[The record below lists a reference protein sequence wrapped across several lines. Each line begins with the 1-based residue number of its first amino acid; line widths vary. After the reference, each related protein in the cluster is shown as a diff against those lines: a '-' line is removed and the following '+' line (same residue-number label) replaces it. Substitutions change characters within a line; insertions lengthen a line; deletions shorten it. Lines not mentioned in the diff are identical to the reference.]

1 MVGSVIA
8 ADLAADGFEVSIA
21 DISKAALRAAGSRAG
36 ARVALVEADLSNP
49 AVVGRTIERADIV
62 IGALPG
68 WLGYRAIAAVA
79 EAGRNCCDISFMP
92 EDPLTLNAAAKKS
105 KATVVVDCGVAPGLS
120 NMLAGVAVAELSPC
134 RSISICVGGL
144 PRRPRPPFNYKAAFS
159 PADVI
164 EEYTRPARL
173 VEGGKVVT
181 RPALS
186 DVEPVEFSGVG
197 TLEAFNT
204 DGLRT
209 LTRTLKVP
217 SMKEKTLRYPGHA
230 ALMLAFREAGFFG
243 EEALSAGGVTLRPL
257 DLSRVLLT
265 RAWTYEE
272 GEEDLTVMRVVAEGT
287 RRGAEA
293 RIAWE
298 IADSY
303 DPATRTTS
311 MSRVTAFPCALV
323 ARRIVAGTVR
333 GPGIVVPEEL
343 AKYPGLVDELLRE
356 LHERGVRIDRLQE
369 SFPLRK

>member
-1 MVGSVIA
+1 
-8 ADLAADGFEVSIA
+8 
-21 DISKAALRAAGSRAG
+21 
-36 ARVALVEADLSNP
+36 
-49 AVVGRTIERADIV
+49 
-62 IGALPG
+62 
-68 WLGYRAIAAVA
+68 
-79 EAGRNCCDISFMP
+79 MP
-92 EDPLTLNAAAKKS
+92 EDPLTLDAAAKKS
-105 KATVVVDCGVAPGLS
+105 RATVVVDCGVAPGLS
-120 NMLAGVAVAELSPC
+120 NMLSGVAAAELAPC
-134 RSISICVGGL
+134 RSIAICVGGL
-144 PRRPRPPFNYKAAFS
+144 PRRPKPPFNYKAAFS

-173 VEGGKVVT
+173 VEGGKIVT

-243 EEALSAGGVTLRPL
+243 EEPVKAGGAAVRPL

-272 GEEDLTVMRVVAEGT
+272 GEEGEEDLTVMRVVAEGM
-287 RRGAEA
+287 RRGAPA

-298 IADSY
+298 ISDLF
-303 DPATRTTS
+303 DRATRTTS
-311 MSRVTAFPCALV
+311 MSRVTAFPAALV
-323 ARRIVAGTVR
+323 ARRIAAGTIR
-333 GPGIVVPEEL
+333 GPGIIPPEHL
-343 AKYPGLVDELLRE
+343 AATPGLVDKLLDELRT
-356 LHERGVRIDRLQE
+356 RGVRIDRTD
-369 SFPLRK
+369 